1 MTRSGP
7 GGGMLARVLDR
18 RRRRGQH
25 GVTLLE
31 TMLAV
36 FLSGLMILPLAGWAS
51 VAMKEQ
57 VNVHDRNIN
66 ASSLG
71 ILRTYFVRDVTTA
84 SAASTSGDELDSCP
98 GGTKGERPMLAI
110 ARGAQRTVY
119 STVPDGFGGTDLW
132 RRQCADAGG
141 AVTSA
146 NLLVADVVD
155 SATAATCDSG
165 TSLARA
171 ASARADDG
179 TSATKDKDKKD
190 EDTKDEDTSDLG
202 DAAACR
208 RVTLRVMTSSLT
220 QVALTAMIRVGWDGS
235 LVAAEAPIA
244 VLDATPVTGP
254 RRLQVR
260 FSGSGSTDPEGEEL
274 SYEWDFGDGT
284 TSTTADPVHEYS
296 KVGTVTARLTVTSTS
311 GLSTSATVDITVTDN
326 APVAVIAAPLTG
338 TTTYRGERVTF
349 SSAGSNDDRDK
360 DVGGRIVKHLWDFG
374 NGTTSTEPNPTT
386 TYPTTSP
393 AGGYTVR
400 LTVTDDAGGTGA
412 AEIKLVVANRLPTAT
427 IVATPSSGTAPL
439 SVDLSATVVD
449 ETTLTPN
456 PALTYAWNFGDGG
469 TSTVADPPARTYSTA
484 GSYTVNLTV
493 TDDLGATATASQV
506 ITVNGALLPA
516 PTGLKKTN
524 SGKNQNDR
532 FIEFSWNRVE
542 NASLYEIS
550 LVCVSCSTT
559 TSVTAGGTTQRI
571 NGLPSKSQNYDAK
584 IRTRNSA
591 GQWGPWSATIRVKS

>member
-1 MTRSGP
+1 VS
-7 GGGMLARVLDR
+7 
-18 RRRRGQH
+18 
-25 GVTLLE
+25 LLE

-36 FLSGLMILPLAGWAS
+36 FLSGLMVLPLAGWAS

-71 ILRTYFVRDVTTA
+71 ILRSYFLRDVTTA
-84 SAASTSGDELDSCP
+84 SAAATSGDQLDTCP
-98 GGTKGERPMLAI
+98 GGTTGERPLLVL
-110 ARGAQRTVY
+110 ARGEQRTVY
-119 STVPDGFGGTDLW
+119 STASDGFGGTDLW
-132 RRQCADAGG
+132 RRQCASAGG

-155 SATAATCDSG
+155 PATTASCDSG
-165 TSLARA
+165 ASLALA
-171 ASARADDG
+171 ASASGSTADE
-179 TSATKDKDKKD
+179 KKKD
-190 EDTKDEDTSDLG
+190 EKNKDEDDEPEDG
-202 DAAACR
+202 DDAACR
-208 RVTLRVMTSSLT
+208 RVSLRVTTSSLT

-235 LVAAEAPIA
+235 VIEAEAPVV

-260 FSGSGSTDPEGEEL
+260 FTGSGSTDPEGEEL
-274 SYEWDFGDGT
+274 SYAWDFGDGA
-284 TSTTADPVHEYS
+284 TSSTADPVHEYTE
-296 KVGTVTARLTVTSTS
+296 VGKVTARLTVTSAS
-311 GLSTSATVDITVTDN
+311 GLSTSASVDITVTDN
-326 APVAVIAAPLTG
+326 APVAVIAAPTTG
-338 TTTYRGERVTF
+338 TTTYRGERVAF
-349 SSAGSNDDRDK
+349 SSAGSNDDRDEEF
-360 DVGGRIVKHLWDFG
+360 GGRIVSHLWDFG
-374 NGTTSTEPNPTT
+374 DGTTSTEANPAKIYLT
-386 TYPTTSP
+386 PSP
-393 AGGYTVR
+393 PAGYTVR
-400 LTVTDDAGGTGA
+400 LTVTDDAGGTGV
-412 AEIKLVVANRLPTAT
+412 AETRIVIANRLPTAT

-456 PALTYAWNFGDGG
+456 PALTYAWNFGDGA
-469 TSTVADPPARTYSTA
+469 TSTAADPPPRTYSTA
-484 GSYTVNLTV
+484 GSYTVTLAV
-493 TDDLGATATASQV
+493 TDDQGARATASRE
-506 ITVNGALLPA
+506 ITVTSGLLPA
-516 PTGLKKTN
+516 PTGLRKTN

-532 FIEFSWNRVE
+532 FIEFAWDRVE

-571 NGLPSKSQNYDAK
+571 NGLPTKSQNYDAK

>member
-1 MTRSGP
+1 MSRLHAVRRPWSG
-7 GGGMLARVLDR
+7 ALDR
-18 RRRRGQH
+18 RRRRRGQQ

-57 VNVHDRNIN
+57 VNVHDRNVN

-71 ILRTYFVRDVTTA
+71 ILRSYFVRDVTTA
-84 SAASTSGDELDSCP
+84 SAASTSGDQLDSCS
-98 GGTKGERPMLAI
+98 GGAKGERPLLALE
-110 ARGAQRTVY
+110 RGEQRTVY
-119 STVPDGFGGTDLW
+119 STAPDGFGGTDLW
-132 RRQCADAGG
+132 RRQCAGG
-141 AVTSA
+141 AVLSA
-146 NLLVADVVD
+146 NLLVADVLD
-155 SATAATCDSG
+155 PATEATCDSG
-165 TSLARA
+165 AALISAAAA
-171 ASARADDG
+171 ASGAEVGKD
-179 TSATKDKDKKD
+179 TKKKD
-190 EDTKDEDTSDLG
+190 EEPDPGSG
-202 DAAACR
+202 DDAACR
-208 RVTLRVMTSSLT
+208 RVTLRVTTSSLT

-235 LVAAEAPIA
+235 VVGAEPPVV

-254 RRLQVR
+254 RRLKVR
-260 FSGSGSTDPEGEEL
+260 FTGSGSSDPEGEEL
-274 SYEWDFGDGT
+274 SYAWEFGDGT
-284 TSTTADPVHEYS
+284 TSTSADPVHEYT
-296 KVGTVTARLTVTSTS
+296 KVGTVTARLTVSSAS
-311 GLSTSATVDITVTDN
+311 GLSSTATVDITVTDN
-326 APVAVIAAPLTG
+326 APVAVIATPPTG
-338 TTTYRGERVTF
+338 TTTYRGERVNF

-360 DVGGRIVKHLWDFG
+360 EFGGRIVSHRWEFG
-374 NGTTSTEPNPTT
+374 DGSTSTEANPAK
-386 TYPTTSP
+386 TYLTTSP
-393 AGGYTVR
+393 PGGFTVR
-400 LTVTDDAGGTGA
+400 LTVTDDAGGTGV
-412 AEIKLVVANRLPTAT
+412 AETKVVVANRLPTAT
-427 IVATPSSGTAPL
+427 IVATPSSGAAPL

-449 ETTLTPN
+449 ETTMSPN
-456 PALTYAWNFGDGG
+456 PALTYAWTFGDGA

-493 TDDLGATATASQV
+493 TDDLGATATASKV

-550 LVCVSCSTT
+550 LVCVNCSTT

-571 NGLPSKSQNYDAK
+571 NGLPANSQNFDAK